1 MGLNL
6 RDFSYFDSFPSG
18 GSSEGGTA
26 ESQTL

>member
-1 MGLNL
+1 MGLDL
-6 RDFSYFDSFPSG
+6 REFSFVDSFPSG